1 DQHEQ
6 QRLEQGAILRVQG
19 HRPRRDAQRQPS
31 ADDRCPGGQLHP
43 AEISGRDRRLE
54 PDRLRSTHGSPIP
67 ALNKD
72 SDMSTLVNR
81 TALLLAAGTL
91 AATLGAASTATA
103 TSASA
108 ASPCSGTTCSFNVP
122 PGTYELTVTLG
133 SKTAA
138 ANTGLDVEAHRTVL
152 APVATAAG
160 KLVQFSVTVNVRT
173 PESMPDGQEGQGTP
187 GLQVYLT
194 GKAPTIASIQV
205 SPRPHTPQLFIISDS
220 TAADWLNGPKHGW
233 GQELPQY
240 FRDGISVANYAA
252 SGSSTVSWLANPA
265 LFATVQKLI
274 QPGDEVLIQLAHND
288 KTTTEATYR
297 ANLQK
302 LVAGVRSHGGKPV
315 LVTPPVRHLFNA
327 DGTLTPS
334 GRIVNSL
341 GVNLPA
347 VMRQVAA
354 GEGVP
359 LLDLTADSAAL

>member
-1 DQHEQ
+1 
-6 QRLEQGAILRVQG
+6 
-19 HRPRRDAQRQPS
+19 
-31 ADDRCPGGQLHP
+31 
-43 AEISGRDRRLE
+43 
-54 PDRLRSTHGSPIP
+54 
-67 ALNKD
+67 
-72 SDMSTLVNR
+72 MSTPVNR

-91 AATLGAASTATA
+91 AATLGTASTAS
-103 TSASA
+103 SASA

-138 ANTGLDVEAHRTVL
+138 ADTGLDVEAHRTVL
-152 APVATAAG
+152 APLATAAG

-173 PESMPDGQEGQGTP
+173 PESMPDGQEGPGTP

-194 GKAPTIASIQV
+194 GKAPALASIKV
-205 SPRPHTPQLFIISDS
+205 TPRPHTPQLFIVSDS

-297 ANLQK
+297 ANLEK
-302 LVAGVRSHGGKPV
+302 LVAGVRSHGGKAV

-327 DGTLTPS
+327 DGTLTPT
-334 GRIVNSL
+334 GLIVNNL

-354 GEGVP
+354 SEGVP
-359 LLDLTADSAAL
+359 LLDLTAESAALLQKLGPTASWPIYLGSTVSPTDSTHFTPYGATVMSGLVVKELTAAHLPAAAFLRNPGS

>member
-1 DQHEQ
+1 
-6 QRLEQGAILRVQG
+6 
-19 HRPRRDAQRQPS
+19 
-31 ADDRCPGGQLHP
+31 
-43 AEISGRDRRLE
+43 
-54 PDRLRSTHGSPIP
+54 
-67 ALNKD
+67 
-72 SDMSTLVNR
+72 MSTFVNR

-91 AATLGAASTATA
+91 AAALGTACTA
-103 TSASA
+103 DSASA

-122 PGTYELTVTLG
+122 PGIYELTATLG

-194 GKAPTIASIQV
+194 GKTLALASIQV
-205 SPRPHTPQLFIISDS
+205 TPRPHTPQLFIVSDS

-240 FRDGISVANYAA
+240 FRDGISIANFAA

-265 LFATVQKLI
+265 LFAAVEKQI

-288 KTTTEATYR
+288 KTTAEVTYR
-297 ANLQK
+297 ANLEK

-315 LVTPPVRHLFNA
+315 LVTPPVRHLFNP
-327 DGTLTPS
+327 DGTLTRT
-334 GRIVNSL
+334 GLIVNNL

-354 GEGVP
+354 SEGVP
-359 LLDLTADSAAL
+359 LLDLTADSAALLQKAGPTASWPLYLGSTVSPTDSTHFTPYGATVMSGLVVKELTAAHLPAAAFLRNPGS